1 MEELLAVKLRPKKL
15 SEVIG
20 QRHLIG
26 EGKILSN
33 LVSNNKLFSMILYGH
48 PGIGKTS
55 IANAI
60 VSELGVRYRSLNAV
74 INNKKDF
81 ETVVE
86 EAKMYDGI
94 VLIMDEIHRMN
105 KDKQDLL
112 LPYLESGLITLIGMT
127 TSNPYHSI
135 NPAIRSRCQ
144 LFELLPIEKDDIKIA
159 IDRVINSSV
168 LDGIKID
175 DDAYDFLMNISGNDL
190 RFTYNL
196 IEVGYYSSADGHI
209 TLDIL
214 KNINSKGNYFMDK
227 NGDGYYDV
235 ISAFQKSIRGSD
247 VNASLH
253 YLARLIEAEDLE
265 IICRRL
271 SVIVYEDIGLANPS
285 MGPRVMAAIASAER
299 LGFPEARIPLA
310 EIVIEL
316 ALSPKSNSAEMAI
329 DRALN
334 DIRSKN
340 IGNVPDNIT
349 AHTKT
354 YLYPHNYKN
363 DYVKQQYLPNELIGA
378 SYYIPKENKNEKIL
392 KDILDRLKNID

>member
-1 MEELLAVKLRPKKL
+1 MEELLAIKLRPKKL
-15 SEVIG
+15 SDVIG
-20 QRHLIG
+20 QQHLIG
-26 EGKILSN
+26 DGKILSN
-33 LVSNNKLFSMILYGH
+33 MIKHKKLFSMILYGH

-60 VSELGVRYRSLNAV
+60 VNELGVRYRSLNAV

-81 ETVVE
+81 DVVVE
-86 EAKMYDGI
+86 EAKMYNGI

-144 LFELLPIEKDDIKIA
+144 IFELYPLSEEDVSAA
-159 IDRVINSSV
+159 IDKVILSNILENIS
-168 LDGIKID
+168 ID
-175 DDAYDFLMNISGNDL
+175 DTARKYLIGTSANDL
-190 RFTYNL
+190 RYVYNL
-196 IEVGYYSSADGHI
+196 IEISYYSTKDGKI
-209 TLDIL
+209 TLDVL
-214 KNINSKGNYFMDK
+214 KNINPKINYFMDK

-271 SVIVYEDIGLANPS
+271 SVIVYEDIGLANPA
-285 MGPRVMAAIASAER
+285 MGPKVMSAIASAER

-316 ALSPKSNSAEMAI
+316 ALSPKSNSAEAAI
-329 DRALN
+329 DRALA
-334 DIRSKN
+334 DIHSKN
-340 IGNVPDNIT
+340 IGNVPNHI
-349 AHTKT
+349 KT
-354 YLYPHNYKN
+354 NSKDYLYPHNYKN
-363 DYVKQQYLPNELIGA
+363 DYVKQQYLPNEIKDA
-378 SYYIPKENKNEKIL
+378 NYYIPKENRNEQVL
-392 KDILDRLKNID
+392 KTIMEKLKNI

>member
-1 MEELLAVKLRPKKL
+1 MEELLAIKLRPQKL
-15 SEVIG
+15 SDVIG
-20 QRHLIG
+20 QQHLIG
-26 EGKILSN
+26 DGKILSN
-33 LVSNNKLFSMILYGH
+33 MIKHKKLFSMILYGH

-55 IANAI
+55 IANAM
-60 VSELGVRYRSLNAV
+60 VNELGVRYRSLNAV

-81 ETVVE
+81 DAVVE
-86 EAKMYDGI
+86 EAKMYNGI

-144 LFELLPIEKDDIKIA
+144 IFELYPLSEEDVSAA
-159 IDRVINSSV
+159 IDKVILSNILENIS
-168 LDGIKID
+168 ID
-175 DDAYDFLMNISGNDL
+175 DTARKYLIGYSANDL
-190 RFTYNL
+190 RYVYNL
-196 IEVGYYSSADGHI
+196 IEISYYSTKDGKI
-209 TLDIL
+209 TLDVL
-214 KNINSKGNYFMDK
+214 KNINPKINYFMDK

-271 SVIVYEDIGLANPS
+271 SVIVYEDIGLANPA
-285 MGPRVMAAIASAER
+285 MGPKVMSAIASAER

-316 ALSPKSNSAEMAI
+316 ALSPKSNSAEVAI
-329 DRALN
+329 DRAID
-334 DIRSKN
+334 DIHSKN
-340 IGNVPDNIT
+340 IGNVPNHI
-349 AHTKT
+349 KT
-354 YLYPHNYKN
+354 NSKDYLYPHNYKN
-363 DYVKQQYLPNELIGA
+363 DYVKQQYLPNEIKDA
-378 SYYIPKENKNEKIL
+378 NYYIPKENRNEQIL
-392 KDILDRLKNID
+392 KTIMEKLKNI